1 MCEEIIEMLK
11 DVNEDF
17 DGDADTDLFDAEIID
32 SFEIIKL
39 VMQLEEK
46 FGVVIGVERVTAENF
61 RTVNSIAN
69 LVRELS

>member
-11 DVNEDF
+11 NVNEDF
-17 DGDADTDLFDAEIID
+17 DGDADMDLFDAEIID

-46 FGVVIGVERVTAENF
+46 FGVVIGVEMVTAENF